1 VLAADGYPLARAG
14 QRRGTL
20 RDVPQKTPP
29 PKAKGKPQT
38 SAAKSSA
45 PVTATSVKGGPAGK
59 TAAAAS
65 VAKTTDAS
73 DVTKETV
80 AKAAVP
86 KSAVAKE
93 SADDSRSEA
102 LARPASVTA
111 AVVLTATIAA
121 AMTGYA
127 VYLII
132 GGLVGQP
139 VLRGRAE
146 TVGVIFLIFGLGIGW
161 VCRGLA
167 KLQPWSRTPALLTHL
182 LLVGS
187 AYRIMQDS
195 QYLEAALVGLY
206 GLAGVVL
213 LFVPASHKVL
223 SRDVR

>member
-1 VLAADGYPLARAG
+1 MLAADGHPAAGAG

-20 RDVPQKTPP
+20 RDVPQKTPRP
-29 PKAKGKPQT
+29 QAKGKPQT
-38 SAAKSSA
+38 SAVKSSA
-45 PVTATSVKGGPAGK
+45 PVTATSAKGGPPRK

-65 VAKTTDAS
+65 VAKATGAP

-80 AKAAVP
+80 TKAAV
-86 KSAVAKE
+86 ANE
-93 SADDSRSEA
+93 SADGSRSEA

-167 KLQPWSRTPALLTHL
+167 KLQPWSRTPAMLTHL

-195 QYLEAALVGLY
+195 QYLEAVLVGLY
-206 GLAGVVL
+206 GLVGVVL